1 MPEPLLQIKDLQT
14 HLFTRS
20 GVVRAVDGISFDLNA
35 GETLGLVG
43 ESGSGKSMI
52 GLSILR
58 LAPQPVAK
66 IVGGQMLFRGRDLL
80 HLTNEEMRRLRGT
93 QIAMILQ
100 DPMTALN
107 PVFTIGYQVG
117 EGIRIHRGWKGRRL
131 ANEVTRLLHEVR
143 IPGGEHR
150 KRAYPHQMSGGMRQR
165 IVIAMS
171 VANEP
176 DLIIAD
182 EPTSSL
188 DVTTQLSILKTLKDL
203 QLQKKTA
210 MILITHDFGVVN
222 RTCDHVAVMYAGK
235 LMETG
240 PVRSV
245 MKSPAHPYT
254 IGLLNCIPGL
264 RTELSRLN
272 SIEGQPPDLRSFFPG
287 CRFASRCARAS
298 DICRDQ
304 PPPEIS
310 VGSGHVAY
318 CWHV

>member
-1 MPEPLLQIKDLQT
+1 
-14 HLFTRS
+14 
-20 GVVRAVDGISFDLNA
+20 
-35 GETLGLVG
+35 
-43 ESGSGKSMI
+43 
-52 GLSILR
+52 
-58 LAPQPVAK
+58 
-66 IVGGQMLFRGRDLL
+66 MLFRGRDLL